1 MPPTASFSLQ
11 FSNLLGTV
19 YRCGNLNF
27 TCDGNSVISPVGNRV
42 TVFDLK
48 KATRCRRPQVMVE
61 LAVGVPNFC
70 FSVWDTNITLKGKE
84 KVTLLPTKGLYLFCG
99 GGDSARDQLCTG
111 GFVFLSNRSDTLPL
125 ATKYNIKCVGLS
137 PDGRLA
143 IIVDEGG
150 EALLVSLACRS
161 VLHHFHFKGS
171 VHSVSFSPDGR
182 KFVVTK
188 GNIAQMYHA
197 PGKKREFN
205 AFVLDKTYFGPY
217 DETTC
222 IDWTDDSKC
231 FVVGSKDMSTWVFG
245 AERWDNLI
253 YYALGGHKDAI
264 VACFFESNSL
274 DVRTPPACSSYSG
287 CLSLNE
293 AALGCLRVF
302 LDSPWPLPR
311 SKGPWW
317 SWNPKATLEGP
328 WQQMSSLFPAQ
339 VLLLQLYS
347 LSQDGALCVWQCD
360 TPPEGLK
367 LKAPRGW
374 KADLLQRKKEEEEE
388 EEEDEE
394 DGERETTIRGKAV
407 PTEQEKVGKVK
418 YSRLAKYF
426 LNKEGDFN
434 NLTAA
439 AYHKKIHLLV
449 TGFASGIFHLHE
461 LPEFNLIHSLSI
473 SDQRVA
479 SVAINSSGDW
489 IAFGCSGLGQ
499 LLVWE
504 WQSESYVL
512 KQQGHFN
519 SMVSLAYSPD
529 GQYIVTGGDDGKV
542 KVWNTLSGFC
552 FVTFTEHSSGVTGVT
567 FTTTGHVI
575 VTSSLDGTVR
585 AFDLHRYRNFRTFT
599 SPRPTQF
606 SCVAVDSS
614 GEIVSAG
621 AQDSFEIFVWSMQ
634 TGRLLDV
641 LSGHEGPISG
651 LCFNPMKS
659 ILASASWDKTVRLWD
674 MFDSWRTKE
683 TLALTSDGELWLGS
697 ADRPGPEL
705 LFSCCSPAVS
715 PLECPSLILAEWR
728 ELGVGENDARA
739 AEAAAKQP
747 PRLVSRPEETG
758 CLAHWQAASGWEP
771 LGFCHAPCCFP
782 ELKPLSPWECPEQT
796 VLPGDLCASCLKSG
810 LRFCHLQD
818 QHTAALR
825 LSLYCL
831 RPPLHHHRGSQWCW
845 FVPGWTVLPFRVGAA
860 LKEYPCSPGPDV
872 GLSLALS
879 VAFRPDGAELAV
891 ATLNSQIV
899 FWDPENA
906 VQVGSIEGRHD
917 LKTGRKELDK
927 ITAKHS
933 AKGKAFTTL
942 CYSADGQNIL
952 AGGMSKFV
960 CLYHVR
966 EQILVKRFELS
977 CNLSLDAMEEFLNR
991 RKMTE
996 FGNLALIDQ
1005 DAGEENGV
1013 AIPLPGVRKGD
1024 MSSRHFKP
1032 EIRVTSLRFSPTGRC
1047 WAATSTEGLLIFSLD
1062 AQMLFDPFELDTSVT
1077 PGRIREA
1084 LRQREFTRAILM
1096 AFRLNERKL
1105 EQEALE
1111 AVPQDEIDVVSAS
1124 LPELY
1129 VEKVLEFLAAS
1140 FEESRHLE
1148 FYLIWTQKL
1157 LMSHGQRLK
1166 SRAGHLLPVV
1176 QFLQKGLQR
1185 HLDDVSK
1192 LCNWNRYNIQ
1202 FALAVS
1208 KQRGIKRTLEPLDT
1222 EEDTDASDDDSLH
1235 LLGTAADDEEEEGML
1250 V

>member
-1 MPPTASFSLQ
+1 MKFAYR

-19 YRCGNLNF
+19 YRRGNLNF
-27 TCDGNSVISPVGNRV
+27 TCDGNAVISPVGNRV

-48 KATRCRRPQVMVE
+48 NNK
-61 LAVGVPNFC
+61 
-70 FSVWDTNITLKGKE
+70 
-84 KVTLLPTKGLYLFCG
+84 
-99 GGDSARDQLCTG
+99 
-111 GFVFLSNRSDTLPL
+111 SDTLPL
-125 ATKYNIKCVGLS
+125 ATRYNVKCVGLS

-150 EALLVSLACRS
+150 DALLVSLVCRS

-171 VHSVSFSPDGR
+171 VHSVSFSPNGR

-222 IDWTDDSKC
+222 IDWTDDSRC

-274 DVRTPPACSSYSG
+274 D
-287 CLSLNE
+287 
-293 AALGCLRVF
+293 
-302 LDSPWPLPR
+302 
-311 SKGPWW
+311 
-317 SWNPKATLEGP
+317 
-328 WQQMSSLFPAQ
+328 
-339 VLLLQLYS
+339 LYS
-347 LSQDGALCVWQCD
+347 LSQDGVLCVWQCD
-360 TPPEGLK
+360 TPPEGLR
-367 LKAPRGW
+367 LKPPAGW
-374 KADLLQRKKEEEEE
+374 KADLLQREEEEE
-388 EEEDEE
+388 EEEQEGD
-394 DGERETTIRGKAV
+394 RETTIRGKAT
-407 PTEQEKVGKVK
+407 PAEEEKTGKVK

-426 LNKEGDFN
+426 FNKEGDFT

-439 AYHKKIHLLV
+439 AFHKKSHLLV

-473 SDQRVA
+473 SDQSIT

-519 SMVSLAYSPD
+519 SMVTLAYSPD

-567 FTTTGHVI
+567 FTATGYVV
-575 VTSSLDGTVR
+575 VTSSMDGTVR

-606 SCVAVDSS
+606 SCVAVDAS

-683 TLALTSDGELWLGS
+683 TLALTSDAL
-697 ADRPGPEL
+697 
-705 LFSCCSPAVS
+705 AV
-715 PLECPSLILAEWR
+715 
-728 ELGVGENDARA
+728 
-739 AEAAAKQP
+739 
-747 PRLVSRPEETG
+747 T
-758 CLAHWQAASGWEP
+758 
-771 LGFCHAPCCFP
+771 
-782 ELKPLSPWECPEQT
+782 
-796 VLPGDLCASCLKSG
+796 
-810 LRFCHLQD
+810 
-818 QHTAALR
+818 
-825 LSLYCL
+825 
-831 RPPLHHHRGSQWCW
+831 
-845 FVPGWTVLPFRVGAA
+845 
-860 LKEYPCSPGPDV
+860 
-872 GLSLALS
+872 
-879 VAFRPDGAELAV
+879 FRPDGAELAV
-891 ATLNSQIV
+891 ATLNSQIT

-906 VQVGSIEGRHD
+906 VQTGSIEGRHD

-927 ITAKHS
+927 ITAKHA

-942 CYSADGQNIL
+942 CYSADGQSIL
-952 AGGMSKFV
+952 AGGMSRFV
-960 CLYHVR
+960 CIYHVR
-966 EQILVKRFELS
+966 EQILMKRFEIS

-1005 DAGEENGV
+1005 DAGQEDGV
-1013 AIPLPGVRKGD
+1013 AIPLPGVRKG
-1024 MSSRHFKP
+1024 
-1032 EIRVTSLRFSPTGRC
+1032 EQRFLPHLPATRALCNCPGRC
-1047 WAATSTEGLLIFSLD
+1047 WAATTTEGLLIYSLD
-1062 AQMLFDPFELDTSVT
+1062 TRVLFDPFELDTSVT
-1077 PGRIREA
+1077 PGRVREA
-1084 LRQREFTRAILM
+1084 LRQQDFTRAILM
-1096 AFRLNERKL
+1096 ALRLNESKL
-1105 EQEALE
+1105 VQEALE
-1111 AVPQDEIDVVSAS
+1111 AVPRGEIEVVTSS

-1129 VEKVLEFLAAS
+1129 VEKVLEFLASS
-1140 FEESRHLE
+1140 FEVSRHLE
-1148 FYLIWTQKL
+1148 FYLLWTHKL
-1157 LMSHGQRLK
+1157 LMLHGQKLK
-1166 SRAGHLLPVV
+1166 SRAGTLLPVI
-1176 QFLQKGLQR
+1176 QFLQKSIQR
-1185 HLDDVSK
+1185 HLDDLSK
-1192 LCNWNRYNIQ
+1192 LCSWNRYNMQ
-1202 FALAVS
+1202 YALAVS
-1208 KQRGIKRTLEPLDT
+1208 KQRGTKRSLEPLGS
-1222 EEDTDASDDDSLH
+1222 EEEEEASEDDSLH
-1235 LLGTAADDEEEEGML
+1235 LLGGGGRDSEEGML
-1250 V
+1250 A

>member
-1 MPPTASFSLQ
+1 MKFAYR

-19 YRCGNLNF
+19 YRRGNLNF
-27 TCDGNSVISPVGNRV
+27 TCDGNSVISPVGNRI

-48 KATRCRRPQVMVE
+48 NNK
-61 LAVGVPNFC
+61 
-70 FSVWDTNITLKGKE
+70 
-84 KVTLLPTKGLYLFCG
+84 
-99 GGDSARDQLCTG
+99 
-111 GFVFLSNRSDTLPL
+111 SDTLPL
-125 ATKYNIKCVGLS
+125 ATTYNVRCVALS

-143 IIVDEGG
+143 IVVDEGG
-150 EALLVSLACRS
+150 AALLVSLVCRS
-161 VLHHFHFKGS
+161 VLHRFHFKGS
-171 VHSVSFSPDGR
+171 VHSVAFSPDGR
-182 KFVVTK
+182 RFVITK
-188 GNIAQMYHA
+188 GNMAQLYHA
-197 PGKKREFN
+197 PGKTREFN

-222 IDWTDDSKC
+222 IDWTDDSRC

-274 DVRTPPACSSYSG
+274 D
-287 CLSLNE
+287 
-293 AALGCLRVF
+293 
-302 LDSPWPLPR
+302 
-311 SKGPWW
+311 
-317 SWNPKATLEGP
+317 
-328 WQQMSSLFPAQ
+328 
-339 VLLLQLYS
+339 LYS

-360 TPPEGLK
+360 TPPEGLRR
-367 LKAPRGW
+367 KAPTGW
-374 KADLLQRKKEEEEE
+374 KADLLRREQEEEEE
-388 EEEDEE
+388 EEEEE
-394 DGERETTIRGKAV
+394 GPEDRAERGTTVRGKAA
-407 PTEQEKVGKVK
+407 PAEDERQGKVK
-418 YSRLAKYF
+418 YFRRARYF
-426 LNKEGDFN
+426 FNKEGDFN

-439 AYHKKIHLLV
+439 AYHKKTHLLV

-473 SDQRVA
+473 SDQRIS
-479 SVAINSSGDW
+479 SVAINSAGDW

-519 SMVSLAYSPD
+519 SMVTLAYSPD
-529 GQYIVTGGDDGKV
+529 GQYIATGGDDGKV

-552 FVTFTEHSSGVTGVT
+552 FITFTEHSSGVTGVA
-567 FTTTGHVI
+567 FTATGYVI
-575 VTSSLDGTVR
+575 VTSSMDGTVR

-674 MFDSWRTKE
+674 MYDSWRTKE
-683 TLALTSDGELWLGS
+683 TLALTSDAL
-697 ADRPGPEL
+697 
-705 LFSCCSPAVS
+705 AVM
-715 PLECPSLILAEWR
+715 
-728 ELGVGENDARA
+728 
-739 AEAAAKQP
+739 
-747 PRLVSRPEETG
+747 
-758 CLAHWQAASGWEP
+758 
-771 LGFCHAPCCFP
+771 
-782 ELKPLSPWECPEQT
+782 
-796 VLPGDLCASCLKSG
+796 
-810 LRFCHLQD
+810 
-818 QHTAALR
+818 
-825 LSLYCL
+825 
-831 RPPLHHHRGSQWCW
+831 
-845 FVPGWTVLPFRVGAA
+845 
-860 LKEYPCSPGPDV
+860 
-872 GLSLALS
+872 
-879 VAFRPDGAELAV
+879 FRPDGAELAV
-891 ATLNSQIV
+891 ATLNSQIT

-906 VQVGSIEGRHD
+906 VQTGSIEGRHD

-942 CYSADGQNIL
+942 CYSADGQSIL

-966 EQILVKRFELS
+966 EQILVKRFQLS

-1005 DAGEENGV
+1005 DAGEEAGV
-1013 AIPLPGVRKGD
+1013 AIPLPGVKKGD

-1062 AQMLFDPFELDTSVT
+1062 ARMLFDPYELDTSVT
-1077 PGRIREA
+1077 PGRIRKA
-1084 LRQREFTRAILM
+1084 LRRRQFTQAILM
-1096 AFRLNERKL
+1096 AFRLNEKTL
-1105 EQEALE
+1105 TQEALE
-1111 AVPQDEIDVVSAS
+1111 AVPWAEIEVVSAS

-1129 VEKVLEFLAAS
+1129 VDKVLEFLASS
-1140 FEESRHLE
+1140 FEVSRHLE
-1148 FYLIWTQKL
+1148 FYLVWTQKL
-1157 LMSHGQRLK
+1157 LLLHGQKLK
-1166 SRAGHLLPVV
+1166 SRAGQLLPAV
-1176 QFLQKGLQR
+1176 QFLQKSIQR
-1185 HLDDVSK
+1185 HLDDMAK
-1192 LCNWNRYNIQ
+1192 LCDWNRYNIQ
-1202 FALAVS
+1202 YALAVS
-1208 KQRGIKRTLEPLDT
+1208 RQQGTKRTLEPLGM
-1222 EEDTDASDDDSLH
+1222 EEDAAVSDEDSLH
-1235 LLGTAADDEEEEGML
+1235 LLRGSADEGAEEGML
-1250 V
+1250 E